1 MDFPPFRWLYWLFRK
16 IKLTKEISRN
26 GSSYQVLLQN
36 GVGGMN
42 FLGHYENW
50 LDNLLPFLMNEEQT
64 VFIDIGANTG
74 QTMLKV
80 LPRFHKVQYY
90 AVEPNPA
97 CVSYLKE
104 LCRIN
109 QFTNVTILPA
119 ALSDVEGETVLLRRY
134 ADDLLATTTPQFR
147 KFTRYSDRITVPVGI
162 GDKLLE
168 SLSLSKIDLIK
179 IDVEGGES
187 NVINGLRKTILD
199 FQPIILC
206 EILPLGSTDDEVAAY
221 RLSSATKLI
230 NIMKSLNYSIFNIAL
245 NVEVLE
251 VQGLSDSLEACNYLM
266 IPKGT
271 AVHGF

>member
-97 CVSYLKE
+97 CVSYST
-104 LCRIN
+104 
-109 QFTNVTILPA
+109 QFFQIAYKVCPKV
-119 ALSDVEGETVLLRRY
+119 LSDPCNASLMVYSFVQYTV
-134 ADDLLATTTPQFR
+134 
-147 KFTRYSDRITVPVGI
+147 V
-162 GDKLLE
+162 
-168 SLSLSKIDLIK
+168 
-179 IDVEGGES
+179 
-187 NVINGLRKTILD
+187 
-199 FQPIILC
+199 
-206 EILPLGSTDDEVAAY
+206 
-221 RLSSATKLI
+221 
-230 NIMKSLNYSIFNIAL
+230 LN
-245 NVEVLE
+245 
-251 VQGLSDSLEACNYLM
+251 
-266 IPKGT
+266 
-271 AVHGF
+271 